1 MKVTGIPKSR
11 LTGGVLK
18 VTTLTMRSMYA
29 FRTLGAP
36 QLCIGV
42 ARTMAEAEIK
52 SFVKISASAND
63 CLCSTVCLS
72 TSVLPAS
79 CVSKSKWGMDW
90 RSMEESFTVPCG
102 CAVSHAAAN
111 SVASLSENEDSPRT
125 EKDNLSKYGLV
136 TVAMADIT
144 AVQRQTKRSSRR
156 CIKVRQTQT
165 QASRR
170 RRGSSSQ
177 QLEGYSQS
185 WRAALAGAPAAQVS
199 SSRYHTTAAAATQQ
213 RLEGGAAAAK
223 RNPYNMERV
232 ERSLAEAKSEVEGR
246 AEDYVDDD
254 DEDEEEDDDEG
265 EGTSRPEVQLGF
277 IGDDPNPLFK
287 DLNWQSWDG
296 GRVGGRPVW
305 LDGVNPPVQE
315 QVACKICS
323 DPLKFLL
330 QIYCPLD
337 EPASAFHRALYVFCC
352 KKASCV
358 SGGSVVCIRSQLAR
372 DNALY
377 PGVASSSSSSS
388 SSSPSP
394 LPSPPAAADESSPQY
409 CSLCAVCG
417 CRGPLRCSVC
427 KMATYCSKTHQ
438 KFDWKRHKKYCNQG
452 QVAVQEQ
459 EQEQGQ
465 GQEGVWAFPEFSLN
479 VEPEEF
485 DDSEI
490 DASTSIWEDA
500 VTAGGKDEEDDAK
513 LTQADYDHAL
523 GSEASDPVYIRFLTR
538 VKRGGPEQVL
548 RYCRW
553 DKRSG
558 GGPLAISSSFSQDG
572 FSPPLC
578 QHCGAARSFECQIM
592 PQLLHFLR
600 VENKT
605 LMTASA
611 ETARL
616 LQQEAPLDDGQQV
629 FRNAL
634 NEDIDWGTI
643 DIFTCTASCQPAV
656 GGPNAVE
663 EAVRIQPPPPISRTV
678 AAAKVSS
685 EVISAPKSHE

>member
-111 SVASLSENEDSPRT
+111 SEASVSENEESPRT

-144 AVQRQTKRSSRR
+144 AVQRQTKRSSRS

-165 QASRR
+165 QASQRR
-170 RRGSSSQ
+170 GGGSSSSS
-177 QLEGYSQS
+177 LGRRSQWPQRRS
-185 WRAALAGAPAAQVS
+185 SLLLAA
-199 SSRYHTTAAAATQQ
+199 TTAAAATSW

-223 RNPYNMERV
+223 NCSCCA
-232 ERSLAEAKSEVEGR
+232 SLASREMKTAALLAASTAKSQVQG
-246 AEDYVDDD
+246 APEDYVDDD
-254 DEDEEEDDDEG
+254 DEDDEEDDDEG
-265 EGTSRPEVQLGF
+265 EGTRRPEVQLGF

-305 LDGVNPPVQE
+305 LDGVSPPVQE

-377 PGVASSSSSSS
+377 PGVASSPSS

-438 KFDWKRHKKYCNQG
+438 KFHWKRHKKYCNQG
-452 QVAVQEQ
+452 QVAEQEQ
-459 EQEQGQ
+459 EQEQEHGQ

-500 VTAGGKDEEDDAK
+500 VTTGGKDEEDDAK

-578 QHCGAARSFECQIM
+578 QYCGAARSFECQIM

-656 GGPNAVE
+656 RGPNAVE

-678 AAAKVSS
+678 AARNMV
-685 EVISAPKSHE
+685 SAPKSHE